1 MKTTLSNSNSDLKA
15 IEARLDEIR
24 MPSYERMLAKAHLAR
39 AEAVADLIVGVARF
53 VKKSVAALFLRPI
66 RRLAAAFG

>member
-1 MKTTLSNSNSDLKA
+1 MKPNVNKSNAGLKA

-66 RRLAAAFG
+66 RRLVAAFG